1 MERGINME
9 LDTLANKFYQ
19 AYKNEEQID
28 LLIDREN
35 PISVAEAYQVQNKL
49 TELKK
54 TQNDEEV
61 VGFKISMTSEEMQR
75 VVGKSNEPA
84 YGTFTTNSLLKE
96 KIHLHPNDPL
106 LLEPELVFILQ
117 EDLSAEADHKE
128 IVQKSKIAAGLEVPS
143 SRYPN
148 WFPFN
153 EEVKLVDIIADNA
166 FAGYIHIGKPMEIP
180 ASIDWENIHAR
191 LFFNEQKLDEGTSK
205 EVLGNPLNAVSWL
218 NQKLHQQQQSLKR
231 GMAIS
236 SGTFTDPVQLQKGI
250 YQVEFD
256 LLGQLSLTVG

>member
-1 MERGINME
+1 MNRRE
-9 LDTLANKFYQ
+9 LANQFYN
-19 AYKNEEQID
+19 AYKNQQHTSLISNQELEID
-28 LLIDREN
+28 
-35 PISVAEAYQVQNKL
+35 VAEAYQIQR
-49 TELKK
+49 ELNHLKVK
-54 TQNDEEV
+54 HDKEEV
-61 VGFKISMTSEEMQR
+61 IGYKISMTSEEMQR

-96 KIHLHPNDPL
+96 NIHLHPNAPL

-128 IVQKSKIAAGLEVPS
+128 IIQKSKIAAGLEVPS